1 MSLAFFDSR
10 ERLAKGSRCVS
21 NRWGLDVRPVCA
33 AGALP
38 VRCARIDSLRKEGG
52 PPVCGSLVG
61 NLQKAQELRIVL
73 IVGQIGGRWVLR
85 VLECQE
91 SRIFYVFYTFICFS
105 LFFSVSFSTK
115 FRPGGS
121 RVKCLARNPG
131 IQKFRPGPE

>member
-1 MSLAFFDSR
+1 MI
-10 ERLAKGSRCVS
+10 KQ
-21 NRWGLDVRPVCA
+21 
-33 AGALP
+33 
-38 VRCARIDSLRKEGG
+38 EGG

-131 IQKFRPGPE
+131 IQKVRPGPE